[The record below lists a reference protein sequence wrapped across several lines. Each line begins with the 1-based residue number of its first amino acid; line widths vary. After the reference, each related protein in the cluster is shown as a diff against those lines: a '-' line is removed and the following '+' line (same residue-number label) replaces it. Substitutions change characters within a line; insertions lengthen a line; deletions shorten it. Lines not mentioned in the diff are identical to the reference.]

1 MYNTNELNN
10 EYTAAADIHPTE
22 PISFHVARWSNN
34 PYSKGA
40 WSQLLVGGSPHD
52 REQLSKPISNS
63 FILAGEATV
72 PDFPSQVH
80 GAYVSGKRAAKWCL
94 DSISSNTTSKP
105 LLIVVIGAG
114 AAGISAADTIRKSLN
129 SDSNSDS
136 NSNPNSDHNN
146 KHKVIIV
153 EALNHLGG
161 RATTI
166 SMGDGIRVDAGGTW
180 IQQYK
185 NNPLV
190 PEALRFGLHLIPTD
204 FMSPIASCA
213 DGPVSVDDINEMV
226 LQIETAAQL
235 HHKNVEDD
243 TSVMKIINDYI
254 YPKYQDNP
262 RMLRLIELSIAEI
275 MADTGIPLDTLSSN
289 YGLEEPSYVGEGD
302 HYIREGFSALLSKI
316 ASDIEIR
323 YNTPIK
329 VIDWSEDINSTSV
342 KLTTSTNEVI
352 NADYCICTVP
362 ISILQ
367 ESMMNKNT
375 NKILTIDP
383 PLPMD
388 HQNSLNKMKMA
399 ICDKVILRFSH
410 RWWPTSSTSNNIL
423 KWYGDRSTDNNN
435 NYGNSYTDILDAT
448 DGLGVPLVV
457 LYMIGEDNI
466 KKHMDGRT
474 DKEIAYDAYKT
485 LQNWSISIKRDK
497 DLLLNQNI

>member
-1 MYNTNELNN
+1 VYNTNELNN

-40 WSQLLVGGSPHD
+40 WSQLLVGGSPRD

-94 DSISSNTTSKP
+94 DSISSNTTSNP

-129 SDSNSDS
+129 SDSNS
-136 NSNPNSDHNN
+136 NPNSHHN

-153 EALNHLGG
+153 EALDHLGG

-166 SMGDGIRVDAGGTW
+166 SMGDGINVDAGGTW

-204 FMSPIASCA
+204 FMNPIASCG
-213 DGPVSVDDINEMV
+213 DGPVSVDEINEMV
-226 LQIETAAQL
+226 LQIETAAQI
-235 HHKNVEDD
+235 HHKNVEHD

-254 YPKYQDNP
+254 YPRYQDNP

-316 ASDIEIR
+316 ACDIEIR

-329 VIDWSEDINSTSV
+329 VIDWGEDSNYNSTSV

-352 NADYCICTVP
+352 NADYCICTIP

-367 ESMMNKNT
+367 ESTMRENT
-375 NKILTIDP
+375 NKTLTIQP
-383 PLPMD
+383 PLPID

-399 ICDKVILRFSH
+399 ICDKVILRFTH
-410 RWWPTSSTSNNIL
+410 RWWPTSPTSNNIL
-423 KWYGDRSTDNNN
+423 KWYGDRSNGDNNN

-457 LYMIGEDNI
+457 LYMIGADNV
-466 KKHMDGRT
+466 KKHIDGRT
-474 DKEIAYDAYKT
+474 DKEIAYHAYKA
-485 LQNWSISIKRDK
+485 LQDWSISIKRDK
-497 DLLLNQNI
+497 ESFIEPKV